1 MWILQSS
8 FIIYLQ
14 RENFDFR
21 WCINFFLH
29 FFPPL
34 PLHLLIVLFFT
45 FLCPS
50 SCSPYPQCICL
61 SGGIG
66 SLGYCGS
73 GGLWQAET
81 SLLSRHWCH
90 PHVLLH
96 WQPWQLGWVKTT
108 HTHRQTSTCIQAWQ
122 GIPHRRLFHVVP
134 HLSVFTKEVISA
146 LCRMCGHSVVALNAN
161 CRGTAYICTYTQWNF
176 FLSWCLWTALP

>member
-29 FFPPL
+29 FSP
-34 PLHLLIVLFFT
+34 
-45 FLCPS
+45 PS
-50 SCSPYPQCICL
+50 SSLAHCSFLHIPLSFILLSLPTMHLSVRWNWL
-61 SGGIG
+61 SGILRVRRTMTG
-66 SLGYCGS
+66 
-73 GGLWQAET
+73 WD
-81 SLLSRHWCH
+81 LSPIQTLMSSSCAS
-90 PHVLLH
+90 PLTALTA
-96 WQPWQLGWVKTT
+96 WVSKNYT
-108 HTHRQTSTCIQAWQ
+108 HTSTRIQAWQ

-176 FLSWCLWTALP
+176 FLSWCLWAALP